1 MRTQQSILH
10 KLQTKNSTSFFLL
23 KPQAIKEEFK
33 IKMNE
38 ENKPID
44 TNYFKILANMSN
56 ITNMNNPNLNEIHT
70 ISSSAAP
77 QPHNQPIHQFN
88 SHFMNVNNN
97 NNTNYRSLPY
107 MNQTSMIKQD
117 MGIYQHQEQQQQQQQ
132 QQQQLQLQLPQDIK
146 YSAMQQNI
154 NPSQNHPYNHQ
165 QTMQTMAV
173 YPSNTNNNQ
182 QNQHLH
188 KFLAQQEEKMSKVYQ
203 VVNEM
208 KKNMFNPFL
217 NACYQQQMNP
227 QFNQLLNASY
237 QQQMNPNAVFSRSLP
252 IGAPTTQEAKSGS
265 HRPDAEGYHATMVKI
280 AEEKGMILKI
290 DADGNNCP
298 GIQPGQKCKHHNEPK
313 HYWCFLCN
321 ESFKWQGNS
330 TISQHITRNKHDAY
344 SKEHI
349 MFSINVYFC
358 INCFFFVDSPQFLL
372 LFIYFTQ
379 TICNERNAK

>member
-1 MRTQQSILH
+1 MSEHGNI
-10 KLQTKNSTSFFLL
+10 NS
-23 KPQAIKEEFK
+23 
-33 IKMNE
+33 
-38 ENKPID
+38 ID
-44 TNYFKILANMSN
+44 TNYLNILADIPN
-56 ITNMNNPNLNEIHT
+56 ITNLNKPNLNEIHT

-97 NNTNYRSLPY
+97 NNTNYPPLPY
-107 MNQTSMIKQD
+107 INQTSAIKQD
-117 MGIYQHQEQQQQQQQ
+117 MGIYQQQQQQEQQQ
-132 QQQQLQLQLPQDIK
+132 QDIK
-146 YSAMQQNI
+146 YSAMQPNI
-154 NPSQNHPYNHQ
+154 NASQNHPYTQ
-165 QTMQTMAV
+165 QTMQQTMQQATGI

-182 QNQHLH
+182 QTMQQTMAIYPSNTNNNKQTMQQATGIYPSNTNNNKQNQHFQKL
-188 KFLAQQEEKMSKVYQ
+188 FAQHYDEKMSKIYE

-208 KKNMFNPFL
+208 KQNMFNPFL

-379 TICNERNAK
+379 TICNERNTK